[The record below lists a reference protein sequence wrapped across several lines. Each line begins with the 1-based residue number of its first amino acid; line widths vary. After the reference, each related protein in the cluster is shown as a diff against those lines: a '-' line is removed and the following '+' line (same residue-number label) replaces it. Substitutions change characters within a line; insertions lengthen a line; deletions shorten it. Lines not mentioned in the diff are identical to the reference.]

1 MRFLLAI
8 LVITMHSVF
17 LHASEPSF
25 KLTFGSNLGKIPFEI
40 NKTNKNRKTIGGV
53 KINSW
58 TLSPNFSSFN
68 SKKETNFTKTKEN
81 LYIKI
86 KFKF

>member
-1 MRFLLAI
+1 MSENI
-8 LVITMHSVF
+8 KPLVGI
-17 LHASEPSF
+17 
-25 KLTFGSNLGKIPFEI
+25 
-40 NKTNKNRKTIGGV
+40 

-68 SKKETNFTKTKEN
+68 GGEIKSNFIKKENTKEN

-86 KFKF
+86 NFKF

>member
-1 MRFLLAI
+1 
-8 LVITMHSVF
+8 MHSVF

-40 NKTNKNRKTIGGV
+40 NKTNKNTKTIGGV